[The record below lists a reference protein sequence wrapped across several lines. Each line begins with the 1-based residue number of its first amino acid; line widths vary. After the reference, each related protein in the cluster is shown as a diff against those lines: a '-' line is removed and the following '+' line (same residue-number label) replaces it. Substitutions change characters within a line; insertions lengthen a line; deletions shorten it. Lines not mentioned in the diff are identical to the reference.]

1 MKKPI
6 AATLAATAVSLLLLL
21 PLGASAE
28 RADALKPVNIEY
40 DKADIDQVTQTYI
53 ATGNVVITRG
63 TMILHSDRAEVKE
76 EPDGYRTFI
85 LTAAPGKLATF
96 RQKRDG
102 GPDLWAE
109 GQAQRIEYDERA
121 DVIKLFSKAVIKQ
134 LEGKKVTQQM
144 DSEFISYDSRK
155 EVLLGRNDASGVD
168 KQGGGRGSMTFAPR
182 RTTAPAAGAPAAAP
196 GAAAPASAAPAAP
209 AAPAAGSPA
218 AGSPA
223 AATPATGKQ

>member
-1 MKKPI
+1 MKKLI
-6 AATLAATAVSLLLLL
+6 AAATAAISLLL

-53 ATGNVVITRG
+53 ATGNVIITRG
-63 TMILHSDRAEVKE
+63 TMVLHSDRAEVKE
-76 EPDGYRTFI
+76 TPDGYRSFV

-134 LEGKKVTQQM
+134 LEGRKVTQEM

-155 EVLLGRNDASGVD
+155 EVLLGRNDASGAD
-168 KQGGGRGSMTFAPR
+168 KPGGGRGSMTFAPR
-182 RTTAPAAGAPAAAP
+182 RAATPAGAPAAA
-196 GAAAPASAAPAAP
+196 SPAAP
-209 AAPAAGSPA
+209 AAA
-218 AGSPA
+218 
-223 AATPATGKQ
+223 PATAPGAGKQ